1 AQLSGMRG
9 LMADPSG
16 RIIPLPIRS
25 NLREGLTALEY
36 FISTHGS
43 RKGLA
48 DTALRTADAGYLTRR
63 LVDTAQ
69 DIIINAVDCGTRT
82 GIWIRRQDNIGGQP
96 ITTRLL
102 GRTAAAPVA
111 HPRTGEVIVD
121 KDEEID
127 EDRAELINRL
137 EIEEIY
143 VRSPMTCELDHGICA
158 MCYGRD
164 LGRGGLVQI
173 GTAVGIIAAQSIGEP
188 GTQLT
193 LRTFHTGGT
202 ASSSG
207 DITSGLPRVE
217 ELLEARKT
225 PHGEAEIAD
234 LDGVVHVTRE
244 GDDVAVSIV
253 DSQVKR
259 VSYDIP
265 EEWEILV
272 EDGDTVNQN
281 NLLARSN
288 AEDAKE
294 LRAKASG
301 RITRDDRDILLIYE
315 TREEHEYDVPPSARL
330 LVAEGQKVA
339 AGTQLYEGVPNPHR
353 ILQVQGRDAVQVHL
367 LSEVQQVYRSQGVN
381 ISDKHFEVII
391 RKMLSRVLVTES
403 GDTEHLPGDL
413 VDRVQFERLNRQLVE
428 EGKAPARAR
437 QVLLGLT
444 KASLATD
451 SFLSAASFQ
460 HTIKVLSNA
469 AVRSDEDMLYGL
481 KENVLI
487 GKLIPA
493 GTGYRGDIEGSD
505 GPIDE
510 YEGVAIEK
518 ELPKG
523 TLLSDEDV
531 EPESFLLS
539 DLQQPFRI

>member
-1 AQLSGMRG
+1 MRG

-69 DIIINAVDCGTRT
+69 DMIVNATDCETRT
-82 GIWIRRQDNIGGQP
+82 GIWIRRRDNIGGQS
-96 ITTRLL
+96 IVSRIL
-102 GRTAAAPVA
+102 GRAAASPIL
-111 HPRTGEVIVD
+111 HPKTGEMIVD
-121 KDEEID
+121 RNEEID
-127 EDRAELINRL
+127 EDKAGIIDKL
-137 EIEEIY
+137 EIEEVY
-143 VRSPMTCELDHGICA
+143 VRSPMTCELELGICSL
-158 MCYGRD
+158 CYGRD
-164 LGRGGLVQI
+164 LGRGGYVNI

-217 ELLEARKT
+217 ELLEARKS
-225 PHGEAEIAD
+225 PKGEAEIAD
-234 LDGVVHVTRE
+234 LGGVVHVTRE
-244 GDDVAVSIV
+244 GDVTLVTIV
-253 DSQVKR
+253 ESQVKKS
-259 VSYDIP
+259 SYDIP
-265 EEWEILV
+265 EGWEIVV
-272 EDGDTVNQN
+272 EDGDSVDQEAV
-281 NLLARSN
+281 LAR
-288 AEDAKE
+288 APEGEAQE
-294 LRAKASG
+294 LRAKSKG
-301 RITRDDRDILLIYE
+301 RILREDRDLILAYE
-315 TREEHEYDVPPSARL
+315 IREEQEYDVPPSARL
-330 LVAEGQKVA
+330 LVAEGQKVE

-353 ILQVQGRDAVQVHL
+353 ILQVQGREAVQLHL

-381 ISDKHFEVII
+381 ISDKHFEIVI
-391 RKMLSRVLVTES
+391 RKMLSRVLVSES
-403 GDTEHLPGDL
+403 GDTTFLPGDL
-413 VDRVQFERLNRQLVE
+413 VDRVHFEHTNRELVA
-428 EGKAPARAR
+428 EGKNPARAR

-460 HTIKVLSNA
+460 HTIKILSNA
-469 AVRSDEDMLYGL
+469 AVRSDEDQLYGL
-481 KENVLI
+481 KENVII

-493 GTGYRGDIEGSD
+493 GTGYRGDIKGSD
-505 GPIDE
+505 GPIEE
-510 YEGVAIEK
+510 YEGVPIEK

-523 TLLSDEDV
+523 TLLSDEDE
-531 EPESFLLS
+531 EPESFLLT

>member
-1 AQLSGMRG
+1 
-9 LMADPSG
+9 
-16 RIIPLPIRS
+16 
-25 NLREGLTALEY
+25 
-36 FISTHGS
+36 
-43 RKGLA
+43 
-48 DTALRTADAGYLTRR
+48 
-63 LVDTAQ
+63 
-69 DIIINAVDCGTRT
+69 
-82 GIWIRRQDNIGGQP
+82 
-96 ITTRLL
+96 
-102 GRTAAAPVA
+102 
-111 HPRTGEVIVD
+111 
-121 KDEEID
+121 
-127 EDRAELINRL
+127 
-137 EIEEIY
+137 
-143 VRSPMTCELDHGICA
+143 

-244 GDDVAVSIV
+244 GDDVEVSVV

-428 EGKAPARAR
+428 EGKAQARAR